1 MTPADAVPVPLDDGS
16 LRGAVARVRRRF
28 RSEPEPDEPSSRLR
42 ELVLEELPL
51 LSGDRLD
58 SVVGRLASELTGLGV
73 LEELLG
79 LDGVSDV
86 LVNGPGVV
94 WIERW
99 GRLEPTD
106 VHVDRAQIARA
117 IERLVAPLG
126 LQADRSH
133 PIVDARRPDGARV
146 SVVLPPLAVDGP
158 LLALRHHA
166 ATAVPLESLATPPVA
181 TRLRH
186 LLADRR
192 NLVVF
197 GPTGSGKTTLLNAL
211 LGELD
216 PRERVVT
223 IEDVAELR
231 LGGDH
236 VVRLEGRP
244 GASDGVGRV
253 EIRDLVR
260 AALRLRP
267 DRIVVGEVRGAEA
280 LDMVWALSTGHDGG
294 CSTCHARGPDDALER
309 LVTMCLSG
317 DAQLPA
323 EAVRRQV
330 RDAVDVLVGVGRAAG
345 GRRQVRTIHE
355 VDADGT
361 RCLWSI
367 DRPDGTP

>member
-1 MTPADAVPVPLDDGS
+1 MTRADPTPPPPDDGS
-16 LRGAVARVRRRF
+16 LRAAIARVRRRF
-28 RSEPEPDEPSSRLR
+28 RSELGPDEPSLRLR
-42 ELVLEELPL
+42 ELVLDELPL
-51 LSGDRLD
+51 LSGERLD
-58 SVVGRLASELTGLGV
+58 AVVGRLSSELTGLGV
-73 LEELLG
+73 LDDLLG
-79 LDGVSDV
+79 LEGVTDV

-99 GRLEPTD
+99 GRLEPTE
-106 VHVDRAQIARA
+106 VLVDRAQIARA

-126 LQADRSH
+126 LQADRAH

-158 LLALRHHA
+158 LLALRRHS
-166 ATAVPLESLATPPVA
+166 ATAVPLEAIAAPGVVG
-181 TRLRH
+181 RLRE
-186 LLADRR
+186 LLARRR
-192 NLVVF
+192 NFLVF

-211 LGELD
+211 LGELA
-216 PRERVVT
+216 PGERVVT

-231 LGGDH
+231 LGGAH
-236 VVRLEGRP
+236 VVRLEARP
-244 GASDGVGRV
+244 GAADGAGRV

-309 LVTMCLSG
+309 LVTMCLSA

-330 RDAVDVLVGVGRAAG
+330 RDAVDVLIGVGRGPAG
-345 GRRQVRTIHE
+345 VRQVRTLHE
-355 VDADGT
+355 VSTDRT
-361 RCLWSI
+361 TCVWQI
-367 DRPDGTP
+367 DHPGGVG

>member
-1 MTPADAVPVPLDDGS
+1 
-16 LRGAVARVRRRF
+16 
-28 RSEPEPDEPSSRLR
+28 
-42 ELVLEELPL
+42 
-51 LSGDRLD
+51 
-58 SVVGRLASELTGLGV
+58 V

-79 LDGVSDV
+79 LDGVTDV

-94 WIERW
+94 WIERR

-106 VHVDRAQIARA
+106 VRVDRAQIHRA

-126 LQADRSH
+126 LRADRAH

-158 LLALRHHA
+158 LLALRHHGA
-166 ATAVPLESLATPPVA
+166 AAVPLESLAGPEVA
-181 TRLRH
+181 AQLRS
-186 LLADRR
+186 LLSARR

-216 PRERVVT
+216 PWERVVT

-231 LGGDH
+231 LGGEH
-236 VVRLEGRP
+236 VVRLESRP
-244 GASDGVGRV
+244 GAADGAGRV

-294 CSTCHARGPDDALER
+294 CSTCHARSADDALER
-309 LVTMCLSG
+309 LVTMCLSA
-317 DAQLPA
+317 DAKLPA

-330 RDAVDVLVGVGRAAG
+330 RDAVDVLIGVGRAPG
-345 GRRQVRTIHE
+345 GGRQVRSVHE
-355 VDADGT
+355 VHPGGT
-361 RCLWSI
+361 RCAWSS
-367 DRPDGTP
+367 DSADGAR